1 MGIHKGLWVIPP
13 EFDRC
18 YRFFGELAV
27 VRKGDVY
34 SYIRRN
40 GETVW
45 TSEAFAWVCQPGM
58 AHFDHLIW
66 PPQVKKSSSSS
77 RLSFFCVCWLLF
89 CASILQVV
97 YRCRHDRIFHL
108 SRLFEGFGMLVPN
121 LAELLDLLA
130 KVFRVVRREGLLLDF

>member
-1 MGIHKGLWVIPP
+1 MAGPIN
-13 EFDRC
+13 
-18 YRFFGELAV
+18 FGVGSL
-27 VRKGDVY
+27 RGGCHCCWLTMK
-34 SYIRRN
+34 SL
-40 GETVW
+40 
-45 TSEAFAWVCQPGM
+45 SEPWRPKVAGTEQAWVCQPGM

>member
-1 MGIHKGLWVIPP
+1 MPSLHSPIVS
-13 EFDRC
+13 
-18 YRFFGELAV
+18 AV
-27 VRKGDVY
+27 VP
-34 SYIRRN
+34 S
-40 GETVW
+40 
-45 TSEAFAWVCQPGM
+45 TSIMASWVCQPGM